1 MVVGDGVISNAAFD
15 DDETLVETIYT
26 HAKVQCEIII
36 TNHY

>member
-1 MVVGDGVISNAAFD
+1 MVVGDGVINNAAFD
-15 DDETLVETIYT
+15 DDETLVETT

>member
-1 MVVGDGVISNAAFD
+1 MVVGDGDIKNAAFD
-15 DDETLVETIYT
+15 DDETLVETT

>member
-15 DDETLVETIYT
+15 DETLVETTY
-26 HAKVQCEIII
+26 AKVQCETII

>member
-15 DDETLVETIYT
+15 DDETLVEKTT
-26 HAKVQCEIII
+26 HAKVQCETII